1 MFGLF
6 DSKEKVKRDL
16 IDRGIEPEVLLV
28 RNKNL
33 FVAFDTKNMYFP
45 RAKTKEIFL
54 TNLAQQYFFIHS
66 YESSTSLYSL
76 QYGFLINAM
85 APDEIEMVKSF
96 VLKHSSSWCDD
107 KETCAKY
114 FDFIDRFNIYS
125 NPVKQVF
132 VDKYFNIVG
141 IGNGCILSNSVKLN
155 FSDISKMS
163 FYKENNSIGTVNREV
178 GLEDVEEMHLYNEPD
193 DTGILLKDL
202 SDEDIAKFK
211 NTIDSNKGHWVLN
224 KLAVNIDT
232 NIGSL
237 VSNADALQLNNV
249 PLSDFIFNTIDDVNH
264 VSFGSDEKYHKYSMK
279 YSFDEYSYAHK
290 NYRIEV
296 QLKND
301 QLITKFNFEFEKT
314 ADLTF
319 EYYDE
324 KAYKKAL
331 VLIKN
336 NFLSTVPK
344 KRKIEIPDALQEARN
359 KVEKKG
365 IDKNNQLEV
374 LIDNQYYLSRPS
386 LNELGLT
393 PYNVMYLLDND
404 KHIKF
409 ANDLHDDTYILYDF
423 RVHEGSNEEREEY
436 KFYDSGYMPVMYFDL
451 KLYNSDNKKIK
462 ITLATQM
469 GKQESDTNEIL
480 ESTFLRKGYVPSRKP
495 KNNKSIPVK
504 QLRELKSLLDDGI
517 ITQEDFDA
525 KKKQLLNL

>member
-96 VLKHSSSWCDD
+96 VLKHGSSWCDD
-107 KETCAKY
+107 KEISAKY
-114 FDFIDRFNIYS
+114 FDFINKFDVYS
-125 NPVKQVF
+125 NPVQRVF
-132 VDKYFNIVG
+132 VDNYSNIVG
-141 IGNGCILSNSVKLN
+141 FDNGYMLSNSVKLN
-155 FSDISKMS
+155 FSDISRMS
-163 FYKENNSIGTVNREV
+163 FYKHNNSIGTVNREV
-178 GLEDVEEMHLYNEPD
+178 GFEDVDGINEPED
-193 DTGILLKDL
+193 AGLLLKDL
-202 SDEDIAKFK
+202 SDEDITKFENEV
-211 NTIDSNKGHWVLN
+211 NTNHGHWVLN
-224 KLAVNIDT
+224 KLAVDIATNID
-232 NIGSL
+232 SL
-237 VSNADALQLNNV
+237 TLDSEALQIHI
-249 PLSDFIFNTIDDVNH
+249 PIYDFIFNTIDDVNH
-264 VSFGSDEKYHKYSMK
+264 VSFGSDQKCHKYSMK

-296 QLKND
+296 KLKND
-301 QLITKFNFEFEKT
+301 QLTTKFNFEFEKT
-314 ADLTF
+314 ANLTF

-324 KAYKKAL
+324 KIYKKAL